1 MYKRVMVHL
10 ADYMAD
16 KGLSDEDVAKGI
28 DRSRPTVSRIRRRL
42 VRPDWETIEKI
53 RKFTNGF
60 STADDY
66 QNIEARTEAA
76 Q

>member
-1 MYKRVMVHL
+1 MVHL
-10 ADYMAD
+10 SEYMAE

-28 DRSRPTVSRIRRRL
+28 NRSRPTVSRIRRRL
-42 VRPDWETIEKI
+42 VRPDWNTIQAIK
-53 RKFTNGF
+53 KFTNGF

-66 QNIEARTEAA
+66 QNIEQQSEAA

>member
-1 MYKRVMVHL
+1 MVHL

-16 KGLSDEDVAKGI
+16 KGLSDEDVAVSIG
-28 DRSRPTVSRIRRRL
+28 RSRPTVSRIRRRL
-42 VRPDWETIEKI
+42 VRPDWQTIEEIK
-53 RKFTNGF
+53 KFTDGA

-66 QNIEARTEAA
+66 QNIEAPEAA

>member
-1 MYKRVMVHL
+1 MYKRDMVHL
-10 ADYMAD
+10 ADYMAE
-16 KGLSDEDVAKGI
+16 KGLSDETVAKGI

-53 RKFTNGF
+53 KEFTEGV

-66 QNIEARTEAA
+66 QNIEAPAGA
-76 Q
+76 DQ

>member
-1 MYKRVMVHL
+1 MAHL
-10 ADYMAD
+10 ADYMAE
-16 KGLSDEDVAKGI
+16 KGLSDEAVAEAI
-28 DRSRPTVSRIRRRL
+28 QRSRPTVSRIRRRL

-53 RKFTNGF
+53 KAFTNGA

-66 QNIEARTEAA
+66 QNLEAPTEAEVG

>member
-1 MYKRVMVHL
+1 MVHL

-16 KGLSDEDVAKGI
+16 KGLSDED
-28 DRSRPTVSRIRRRL
+28 
-42 VRPDWETIEKI
+42 
-53 RKFTNGF
+53 F

-66 QNIEARTEAA
+66 QDIKEPA

>member
-1 MYKRVMVHL
+1 MVHL

-28 DRSRPTVSRIRRRL
+28 GCSRPTVSRIRRRL
-42 VRPDWETIEKI
+42 VRPNWETIEAI

-66 QNIEARTEAA
+66 MNIGEPA